1 MTQPTR
7 KGRRRRLP
15 PKPPEPP
22 PGHMWWFWELVP
34 IAEVEQRAKRVMRRF
49 DRLPRKVRD
58 NVNNG
63 GD

>member
-1 MTQPTR
+1 MTRPTR
-7 KGRRRRLP
+7 NGRRCRLP

-34 IAEVEQRAKRVMRRF
+34 IAKVEQRAKRVI